1 MAASPLSNKKVRV
14 VLLAFLLLLGAL
26 DMYALRQFDWRITLL
41 DSTVTNVLLAGS
53 CLLISN
59 NLRYY
64 RPEKDWFV
72 NLLIWCLL
80 LALLWMGISY
90 GILVAC
96 MPDQEEYL
104 TFFRQTLLL
113 RFGVAF
119 HSISWVALVSMLWYN
134 QQDQQAQLKR
144 QGEAEKLAREAE
156 LYKLRQQL
164 QPHFLFNSLNSISA
178 LVGTRPEEARRMIHQ
193 LSDFLR
199 GTLKKEEE
207 QQVTLAEELTYLD
220 LYLSIEKVRFGHRLC
235 TQIQCDQEAA
245 ACRLPSML
253 LQPIVENAIKFGL
266 YDTTEGVTILIRA
279 EAQAGDNLLAILVQN
294 PFDPLT
300 ARPREGTGFGL
311 AGIERRLFLLFARH
325 DLLQTKAEGELFTT
339 ILKIP
344 QS

>member
-1 MAASPLSNKKVRV
+1 
-14 VLLAFLLLLGAL
+14 
-26 DMYALRQFDWRITLL
+26 MYALRQFDWRVTLL
-41 DSTVTNVLLAGS
+41 DSTVTNVLLAGT

-80 LALLWMGISY
+80 LSLLWMGISY
-90 GILVAC
+90 WLMVAWV
-96 MPDQEEYL
+96 PDQEDYL

-113 RFGVAF
+113 RFGLAF
-119 HSISWVALVSMLWYN
+119 LSISWVALVSILWYN

-144 QGEAEKLAREAE
+144 QAEAEKLAREAE

-207 QQVTLAEELTYLD
+207 QQVTLAEELAYLD

-235 TQIQCDQEAA
+235 TQIECDQEAA
-245 ACRLPSML
+245 ACRLKRPSSHPFW
-253 LQPIVENAIKFGL
+253 QGPFGASSSRHS
-266 YDTTEGVTILIRA
+266 GC
-279 EAQAGDNLLAILVQN
+279 
-294 PFDPLT
+294 
-300 ARPREGTGFGL
+300 ARTR
-311 AGIERRLFLLFARH
+311 
-325 DLLQTKAEGELFTT
+325 
-339 ILKIP
+339 
-344 QS
+344 